1 MPFLALIP
9 SKVTTLLLLSP
20 FIPALSSFTLVAD
33 TSTYAPNTIKFK
45 TALLSSVG
53 STDDTLEPD
62 EAMTHISTDGFIRT
76 VSHLSQHRFLHTS
89 HSFITPISQAIL
101 DPFTS
106 FTSASSHPSRL
117 ARIVSVQDNAFVRCR
132 LPLVK
137 TCSFDVNASAHNLRQ
152 LEIGIYRSFSDD
164 SQSCFSHCSVFAD
177 QDTVRLPTPN
187 SLTFHTSLPSLTLA
201 FTTHSPFVIPFL
213 SPSFAVSIDPI
224 IGHIGRRFV
233 SPPSGSYLNQ
243 IISILANP
251 RTDIDSPGV
260 VEDESNDDDEGERED
275 WSSPVRCA
283 VSQRASHLDRVPSVF
298 VFCDFEGFS
307 VLEHVLSLPA
317 QNRISPVL
325 VHNGR
330 EDDLS
335 RSPKCHFFIELVPP
349 LVSLYRTCP
358 PLQQTISAKTAR
370 LLHIHLDPARVQIY
384 EARVA
389 VPPSAQDSSR
399 RSEERDNHSQTGG
412 QRPHHEEQGQKGELI
427 VSVQPLVYR
436 YPPHLH
442 FIAHPL
448 RNDPS
453 HATIHSSLP
462 PTRSA
467 LFHPF
472 VSPLQFF
479 NTQIPPRSYCRFMF
493 LVVHKQC
500 WFSLLQN
507 KSNR

>member
-307 VLEHVLSLPA
+307 VLEH
-317 QNRISPVL
+317 
-325 VHNGR
+325 
-330 EDDLS
+330 
-335 RSPKCHFFIELVPP
+335 
-349 LVSLYRTCP
+349 
-358 PLQQTISAKTAR
+358 TISAKTAR